1 MARYLPVQLDAANDT
16 VKAVYA
22 DVEGDL
28 GSVPDFIK
36 VLAHSGNFLGPIA
49 DAYRALMGETGLSEK
64 IRQLVV
70 LKTCRLDKCKSTIDR
85 HSRLALDAGWTEEQL
100 RAIDDYSDSALFTYY
115 EREALQL
122 VDFVYS
128 RPDEIPF
135 DYWRQL
141 DNHYTSDQVVEMITL
156 IGFTMMVN
164 RLILSLEL
172 ESGPR
177 R

>member
-1 MARYLPVQLDAANDT
+1 MARYLPVQLDAANDRI
-16 VKAVYA
+16 KAVYA
-22 DVEGDL
+22 DVERDL

-36 VLAHSGNFLGPIA
+36 VLAHSGNFLGPVA
-49 DAYRALMGETGLSEK
+49 EAYRAVMGETGLSER
-64 IRQLVV
+64 IRQLIL
-70 LKTCRLDKCKSTIDR
+70 LKTCRMDKCKTTIDR
-85 HSRLALDAGWTEEQL
+85 HTKLALETGWTEAQL
-100 RAIDDYSDSALFTYY
+100 QAIDDYSDSILFTYY

-141 DNHYTSDQVVEMITL
+141 DNHYTSDQVVEMITM
-156 IGFTMMVN
+156 IGFTMMLN

-172 ESGPR
+172 E
-177 R
+177 